1 MDKEGRILKINEDV
15 YDEVIG
21 DFLTEGLVP
30 ERGKVLAIVDILKEL
45 GIIKIK
51 TSDIS
56 SNGFPVSVKSM
67 ALADENGEILKE
79 LSKDDVVSM
88 LDSIKKV
95 RSMILDNADR
105 RKFLDAV
112 VEYWYDGKI
121 KKNGL
126 LPTNFIK

>member
-1 MDKEGRILKINEDV
+1 MEKEGRILKIDEDV
-15 YDEVIG
+15 YDDIIG

-30 ERGKVLAIVDILKEL
+30 ERGKVLEIVKIINEL

-67 ALADENGEILKE
+67 AIADSNGEILKE

-95 RSMILDNADR
+95 RNMFLDDADR

-112 VEYWYDGKI
+112 VRYWYDGQI
-121 KKNGL
+121 QKNGL

>member
-1 MDKEGRILKINEDV
+1 M
-15 YDEVIG
+15 
-21 DFLTEGLVP
+21 P